1 MPSGS
6 TQSTEAMP
14 AEKIAFTLFIRKFVY
29 LSAASMPISAISAST
44 NISLRRFS
52 HCFLYALRPGR
63 SSALPSGEDRNAFCF
78 ASDAPMRFV
87 AAHETTTV
95 AAMKHR
101 PFHPAQA

>member
-1 MPSGS
+1 MPRGS
-6 TQSTEAMP
+6 TQSTAAIS
-14 AEKIAFTLFIRKFVY
+14 AEKSALTFVIRKFVY
-29 LSAASMPISAISAST
+29 LSAASMLRSATSAST
-44 NISLRRFS
+44 NITLRCFS
-52 HCFLYALRPGR
+52 HCFLYALRSAR
-63 SSALPSGEDRNAFCF
+63 SSALPSSDLRNAFCF